1 MRFSILR
8 HLYSTLP
15 VSLRSSWFRASGLLL
30 GVAGSLLVLAACE
43 TDVSVL
49 EDDTSVRYSL
59 YGTFQQ
65 GKTDHFVRVEPV
77 QDRTVRG
84 TDAPLD
90 DVTVTW
96 TNLDT
101 GAEQTLSQ
109 EMIRLGDADVVVF
122 RALGTPQPG
131 ARYRVAV
138 DGPDGQSFAD
148 FSMPPRAPTI
158 APQDTLIQ
166 YNCQR
171 EQPTRPNP
179 VRVVVEDAERIAT
192 LDPIYYVQPVQQG
205 FHPGNP
211 NVFESLRS
219 VSATT
224 PPYEVRLQTERHLLD
239 AALQQ
244 YEFPPFGG
252 PSPATADSMKIASA
266 AASPEWPEEAS
277 VQVSLDV
284 FAQPTAYSNVTN
296 GVGLVGGVASDT
308 VSVPVISEKEDC
320 QL

>member
-1 MRFSILR
+1 MRLAVLR
-8 HLYSTLP
+8 YLFSTLLVP
-15 VSLRSSWFRASGLLL
+15 LRRSWFRVSCLLL
-30 GVAGSLLVLAACE
+30 GVVGSLLVLAACE

-49 EDDTSVRYSL
+49 EDDTSVHYSL
-59 YGTFQQ
+59 YGAFQQ
-65 GKTDHFVRVEPV
+65 GKTEHYVRVEPV
-77 QDRTVRG
+77 RDRTVRG

-101 GAEQTLSQ
+101 GVEQTLTQ
-109 EMIRLGDADVVVF
+109 ETIRLRDADVAVF

-158 APQDTLIQ
+158 LPQDTLIQ

-179 VRVVVEDAERIAT
+179 VRVVVDDAQRIAT
-192 LDPIYYVQPVQQG
+192 LDPIYYVQPVQPG
-205 FHPGNP
+205 LRPGNP
-211 NVFESLRS
+211 NVFKSLRS

-224 PPYEVRLQTERHLLD
+224 APYEVRLQTGGHLLD

-244 YEFPPFGG
+244 FEIPPFGSPG
-252 PSPATADSMKIASA
+252 PATADSMKIASA
-266 AASPEWPEEAS
+266 AASPEWPEEATAGF
-277 VQVSLDV
+277 SLDV

-308 VSVPVISEKEDC
+308 VSVPVISGKEDC